1 MTTRISSQRYAVE
14 DFHEALELC
23 YSRGWTDGL
32 PVVPPTEPAVRA
44 MLDAVGLEP
53 DAQVAF
59 ITNRQVAISAEK
71 VAINAVMAGCRPE
84 HMPVVLA
91 AVEGIADPRWGYH
104 GPATSTGGA
113 GVLMI
118 VNGPD
123 RAAARLQLRR
133 QPVRRR
139 AGAPTPPSGA
149 RCAW

>member
-14 DFHEALELC
+14 DFHQALELC

-32 PVVPPTEPAVRA
+32 PVVPPTEPAVRG
-44 MLDAVGLEP
+44 MLEAVGLEP

-59 ITNRQVAISAEK
+59 ITNRQAAISAEK
-71 VAINAVMAGCRPE
+71 VAINAVMAGCLPE

-118 VNGPD
+118 VNGPS
-123 RAAARLQLRR
+123 RGGSTSTA
-133 QPVRRR
+133 VTTCSGR
-139 AGAPTPPSGA
+139 AG
-149 RCAW
+149 